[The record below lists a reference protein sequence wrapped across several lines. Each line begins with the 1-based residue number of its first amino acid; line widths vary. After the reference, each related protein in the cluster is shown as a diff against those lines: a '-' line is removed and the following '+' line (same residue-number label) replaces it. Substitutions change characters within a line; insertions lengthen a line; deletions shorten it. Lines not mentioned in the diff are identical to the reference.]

1 MPWEQWRRRES
12 NPGPRPLGKGV
23 YERSPRINL
32 TPVGSAGRR
41 TWGQTHKVSPV
52 GASLR
57 RGTSP
62 LVNADCTPRAQGAR
76 AFVA

>member
-12 NPGPRPLGKGV
+12 NPGPRPLGRGV
-23 YERSPRINL
+23 YERSPRIDL
-32 TPVGSAGRR
+32 TQVGSAGRR
-41 TWGQTHKVSPV
+41 ILGQTQKVSPV

-62 LVNADCTPRAQGAR
+62 FVDADHTPRAQGAR
-76 AFVA
+76 AFVT

>member
-41 TWGQTHKVSPV
+41 VWSQTHKVSPV

-62 LVNADCTPRAQGAR
+62 LVDAGHTPRAQGAR
-76 AFVA
+76 AFVT